1 MAIVR
6 RTVDLSKPYKMSEA
20 ERTRLEAMTDE
31 EVTAAAESDPDNPPL
46 TYEEALRLRA
56 KRLVRRAREQAGMS
70 QAKFA
75 ETFDVSLGRLRDLE
89 QGRNTP
95 DRVLVAYI
103 ALVADD
109 PERAQRV
116 VAEALLPA

>member
-6 RTVDLSKPYKMSEA
+6 RTVDLSKPFKMDEA
-20 ERTRLEAMTDE
+20 ERARLEAITDE

-46 TYEEALRLRA
+46 TDPEIARLRA
-56 KRLVRRAREQAGMS
+56 KRIVRRARERTGVS

-75 ETFDVSLGRLRDLE
+75 ETFAVGLGRIRDLE
-89 QGRNTP
+89 QGRHAP
-95 DRVLVAYI
+95 DPVLVNFL

-109 PERAQRV
+109 PERARRI
-116 VAEALLPA
+116 VAEQAG